1 MRKKLESKKVIK
13 ETDKLAI
20 EPKSLADFKVPE
32 IPLKRIQDIYKSS
45 DLLRSRSESD
55 LLTKNQLDLLKIT
68 IPITYD
74 DKHERDSF
82 KRVTRFTN
90 KNTNSMVLKD
100 TTDNHS
106 IQTIFDEYT
115 SEAYDNFQMA
125 TSISSASNDP
135 HFEKQNVSS
144 TEKQLDVTIGMEQ
157 KNASNDAQTNLSTIR
172 SELQTVSDVRFKDY
186 NANTESTRNKSIR
199 DQSQPKTFIKQFE
212 VQEIGDVDYSSS
224 ASPSKSDYP
233 TESAHVSTV
242 TDSNIL
248 TYSKKLDF
256 LQLNNKNLSEDISSI
271 ENDIKAL
278 SEIMSRLSNESNEK
292 SKANKNEINTSQNI
306 SEIISK
312 TIFSDKI
319 ANITDEEKQTIS
331 SEREINM
338 ESLSISTNDKKS
350 KSLNE
355 SSRDKYISER
365 KSNEISIII
374 SEEVPILSNSTHE
387 IDYEAKSKEIMNQI
401 EKSIISEHITMV
413 DDEYNAIS
421 LENENEKL
429 LSDNISELDI
439 KSISEILSKVSESK
453 KSFDFVMNSTTRIVD
468 DSKKSSSEQS
478 EILNKTNL
486 EENFVKDQTDEM
498 HSSKISEYSHI
509 KSMHSPI
516 IAGHRSKE
524 SYDTNSQ
531 DDLQGTR
538 SISSTKVSHVIS
550 ENLKSSEYIPEVL
563 EIETSIDDSKISDNF
578 SKDIQTANIV
588 DSTIITSNVDQNRWH
603 TISAED
609 ISQDKND
616 WTTSDS
622 FEVPQDEIS
631 TGERNTKLENM
642 RSYLDRTD
650 ILHNIL
656 ENNMLHIE
664 DTMNREVEINSAGIV
679 DVSAFIPK
687 ASINVDVTL
696 NNASAASNVIKSNN
710 ELDDILDIIARENQE
725 TRISSNEKENI
736 DDVISDSVA
745 ELLDKV
751 EDILQDK
758 EGADDYLKEIS
769 CDNDTYIN
777 DNRIEFISD
786 TSMLNNKT
794 QNEMNLEVM
803 GKSNIISVN
812 TDNELNSE
820 NSEKVID
827 IPSQVVDEKMINND
841 KFTIDVS
848 LHAGIDNE
856 KDPYETISE
865 IQKIIITELDANSTK
880 DHALSKLQIDTNVEL
895 AEKERYALTDVN
907 RGKDYYAAKE
917 NKVAPMEIKEYLEPI
932 LEQDSSDGE
941 QLDNLVEVAE
951 SGLDMVEK
959 LVTTS
964 QDSPESIIDN
974 MISIE
979 EAKKETANDK
989 VKRNNEIAVTDIEM
1003 THDINKTFDLIKD
1016 PEYEDISEE
1025 SLEVS
1030 EILDKH
1036 DNLRAGVVNKSVNLP
1051 DTYRI
1056 TQKSEEV
1063 LKILDEISQKSTS
1076 DSMSNSQK
1084 NKKDTLSAQS
1094 VTEEISELLAEVSAE
1109 DAGSSQSNRLMKD
1122 KAEEESYEDESRVR
1136 TLEKVEV
1143 QKQSIEMNDNVG
1155 LSKEKS
1161 TIPLRSDQHDVENK
1175 PSRVIYELH
1184 ERVSL
1189 QEQDG
1194 SSESSEAGDTP
1205 RGVSEIEMD
1214 SPRDFNDSRLDIDV
1228 LDDDLLGGT
1237 KTIGQSTDVKANF
1250 HSTSIVAT
1258 SEKDIE
1264 AMIDKLKGIF
1274 TILLLY

>member
-68 IPITYD
+68 IPVTYD

-82 KRVTRFTN
+82 KRVTKFTD
-90 KNTNSMVLKD
+90 KDTNSIELKD

-115 SEAYDNFQMA
+115 SEAYDNFRMT
-125 TSISSASNDP
+125 TSISSASNGP
-135 HFEKQNVSS
+135 HGLEKQNVSS
-144 TEKQLDVTIGMEQ
+144 MEKQLDISTIGMKQ
-157 KNASNDAQTNLSTIR
+157 RNASNDAQTNHSTIG
-172 SELQTVSDVRFKDY
+172 SELQTVSDTRFENY
-186 NANTESTRNKSIR
+186 ANIESTRNKSIR
-199 DQSQPKTFIKQFE
+199 DQSQPKTLIKQFE
-212 VQEIGDVDYSSS
+212 IQEIGDVDYSSS
-224 ASPSKSDYP
+224 ASIPSKSDYP
-233 TESAHVSTV
+233 TESSHVSTV

-292 SKANKNEINTSQNI
+292 SKTNKNEISTSQNI
-306 SEIISK
+306 SEISK

-319 ANITDEEKQTIS
+319 ANIADEEKQTIS
-331 SEREINM
+331 SGKEINM
-338 ESLSISTNDKKS
+338 ESLSISTNDKRS
-350 KSLNE
+350 KSFNE
-355 SSRDKYISER
+355 SSDDKYTSER
-365 KSNEISIII
+365 KSNEISII

-413 DDEYNAIS
+413 DDDYNTIS

-429 LSDNISELDI
+429 LSDNVSELNI

-453 KSFDFVMNSTTRIVD
+453 KSFDFVMNSTTHIID
-468 DSKKSSSEQS
+468 NSKKDSSEQS
-478 EILNKTNL
+478 EIFNKTNL
-486 EENFVKDQTDEM
+486 EENFVENQTDEM
-498 HSSKISEYSHI
+498 HLSKISEYSHI

-524 SYDTNSQ
+524 SYTNSQ
-531 DDLQGTR
+531 DDFQGTR
-538 SISSTKVSHVIS
+538 SISSSKVSHVS
-550 ENLKSSEYIPEVL
+550 ENLKSSEYISEVL
-563 EIETSIDDSKISDNF
+563 EIETSIINDSKISDNF

-588 DSTIITSNVDQNRWH
+588 DSIASNVDQNRWH
-603 TISAED
+603 TISAEN

-622 FEVPQDEIS
+622 FEVPQDKIS
-631 TGERNTKLENM
+631 KERNTKLENTK
-642 RSYLDRTD
+642 SYLDHTD
-650 ILHNIL
+650 IVHDIIGKNIL
-656 ENNMLHIE
+656 HI
-664 DTMNREVEINSAGIV
+664 DNTMNREVEINSAGIV

-687 ASINVDVTL
+687 EESINVDITF
-696 NNASAASNVIKSNN
+696 NNASAGSNVIKSNN

-725 TRISSNEKENI
+725 TRISNNERENI

-751 EDILQDK
+751 EDILQNK
-758 EGADDYLKEIS
+758 EGADNYLKEIS
-769 CDNDTYIN
+769 CDNDIN
-777 DNRIEFISD
+777 DSRIEFISD
-786 TSMLNNKT
+786 TSMLGNKT

-812 TDNELNSE
+812 TDNELN

-827 IPSQVVDEKMINND
+827 ILSQVIDENND
-841 KFTIDVS
+841 ELTINVS
-848 LHAGIDNE
+848 LHTGINNE

-865 IQKIIITELDANSTK
+865 IQEIIVTELDANSIE
-880 DHALSKLQIDTNVEL
+880 DHALSELEIDTNIEL
-895 AEKERYALTDVN
+895 AEKEKYRSNDMN
-907 RGKDYYAAKE
+907 QDYTAKE

-951 SGLDMVEK
+951 SVLDVVEK
-959 LVTTS
+959 LVTIS

-974 MISIE
+974 MSSIEIE
-979 EAKKETANDK
+979 EAKKETINDK
-989 VKRNNEIAVTDIEM
+989 VKRNNEIADIEM
-1003 THDINKTFDLIKD
+1003 THDINKTFDLVKD

-1036 DNLRAGVVNKSVNLP
+1036 DNLRPGVINKSVNLP

-1063 LKILDEISQKSTS
+1063 LRILDEISQKSTS
-1076 DSMSNSQK
+1076 DSMSNLQ

-1094 VTEEISELLAEVSAE
+1094 ITEEISELLGAEVSAE
-1109 DAGSSQSNRLMKD
+1109 DAGLSQSNRLMKD
-1122 KAEEESYEDESRVR
+1122 KTEEESYEDESRAR
-1136 TLEKVEV
+1136 TLEKIEA
-1143 QKQSIEMNDNVG
+1143 QKQSIEMNDNVS

-1161 TIPLRSDQHDVENK
+1161 TILLRSDQYDAENK

-1228 LDDDLLGGT
+1228 LDDDLLSGT
-1237 KTIGQSTDVKANF
+1237 KTITQSTDVKANF